1 MVLYCIY
8 HIERVNSLCFQT
20 AVVPLGDGELHLVAM
35 TSRRNLTNHA
45 CFWGYKLP
53 FGLYNS
59 CLTMLNLRCLGIVFD
74 LDETLIVANTSRSF
88 EDRIDGLQRKLSNET
103 DPQRRNGMLSEIKR
117 YQDDKS
123 ILKQYIE
130 GDQVYDDGKVY
141 KAQPEI
147 VPPLSDNQ
155 QPMTRPVIRLQ
166 DKNIILTR
174 INPLV
179 CAKLLELAL
188 GLSMVAFLYWHIDM
202 LCYNYTVCRC

>member
-74 LDETLIVANTSRSF
+74 LDEEMDFPCTLVTRS
-88 EDRIDGLQRKLSNET
+88 ECHKVEVPRVLEQS
-103 DPQRRNGMLSEIKR
+103 
-117 YQDDKS
+117 KS
-123 ILKQYIE
+123 
-130 GDQVYDDGKVY
+130 
-141 KAQPEI
+141 
-147 VPPLSDNQ
+147 S
-155 QPMTRPVIRLQ
+155 
-166 DKNIILTR
+166 
-174 INPLV
+174 
-179 CAKLLELAL
+179 
-188 GLSMVAFLYWHIDM
+188 
-202 LCYNYTVCRC
+202 